1 MTQVRNQKLVTA
13 AAPQPVGPYSQA
25 VKSGSAVYIAGQMGL
40 DPATGTLVEGG
51 IEAQARQVMKNLSAI
66 AEAAGGS
73 LDDAVKTTVFLR
85 DFDDFGAMNSV
96 YAEYFGVSSPARST
110 VEVSRLPLGAIVE
123 IEAVLMV
130 GG

>member
-13 AAPQPVGPYSQA
+13 ATPQPVGPYSQA

-51 IEAQARQVMKNLSAI
+51 IEAQARQVMKNLAAI

>member
-1 MTQVRNQKLVTA
+1 MTQTRNQKLATA

-25 VKSGSAVYIAGQMGL
+25 VKSGYAVYIAGQMGV
-40 DPATGTLVEGG
+40 DPVTGKLVEGG

-85 DFDDFGAMNSV
+85 DFDDFGVMNSV
-96 YAEYFGVSSPARST
+96 YAEYFGGSSPARST

>member
-1 MTQVRNQKLVTA
+1 MAQTRNQKLVTA

-25 VKSGSAVYIAGQMGL
+25 VKSGPAVYIAGQMGL

-51 IEAQARQVMKNLSAI
+51 IEAQTRQVMKNLAAI
-66 AEAAGGS
+66 AEQAGGS

-85 DFDDFGAMNSV
+85 NFDDFGAMNSV